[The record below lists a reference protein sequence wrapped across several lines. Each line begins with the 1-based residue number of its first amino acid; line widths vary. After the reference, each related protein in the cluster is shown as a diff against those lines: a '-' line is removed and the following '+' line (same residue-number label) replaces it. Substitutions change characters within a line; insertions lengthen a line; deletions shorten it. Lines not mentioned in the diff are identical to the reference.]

1 MRISKLLLLG
11 MLTGAAVLGSCNRS
25 AVAPQ
30 ETFPVVAT
38 ISAFTIDS
46 DGIGVSVPVTFKI
59 YEKYEFNGE
68 SDQVLES
75 ITFESDNDGYVE
87 YRHEFFLRK
96 DEHTRIIV
104 DVSSPTHES
113 VQYWTAYFSAVDSP
127 AKRVEI
133 GLVVFPK

>member
-1 MRISKLLLLG
+1 MRIPKIIFIC
-11 MLTGAAVLGSCNRS
+11 MLIWAAVLSNCNRS

-30 ETFPVVAT
+30 ETFPVTAT
-38 ISAFTIDS
+38 ISAFTVDS
-46 DGIGVSVPVTFKI
+46 DGIAISVPVTFKI
-59 YEKYEFNGE
+59 YGKNEFDLD
-68 SDQVLES
+68 SDQILES
-75 ITFESDNDGYVE
+75 LTFQSDEDGYVE

-104 DVSSPTHES
+104 DVSSPKHES

-133 GLVVFPK
+133 GLVVVPK